1 MNFEDL
7 ESRRLLS
14 VSFNLDSSG
23 LLTVIGTKNSEQIHL
38 GSIKTFKT
46 DFAKTGI
53 DYSKVKRIL
62 VNMMGGNDVVVFN
75 DAMKVPITLIG
86 GSGDDSLRGGGGDD
100 VFIADAHDTLCG
112 GDGFDRADFS
122 ASPTGIKFD
131 MTDATIE
138 AVQGSN
144 FADSITGSAKNDIIL
159 GEGGNDTINGMSGDD
174 YIDGGTGADRMNGNK
189 GDDIFL
195 NFDNQG
201 DTLDGG
207 SGTDFAEE
215 DGKDTMTRIDFIF
228 DQQSKGSGGGG
239 ESGGGT
245 SGGTESGATLQT
257 LSFLGAPHAALALQI
272 AALPIASIDAGVLTI
287 NGDSGDNRISV
298 TMDST
303 GTKINVS
310 VDGEVASFAL
320 ADVDS
325 ISIDA
330 GDGNDVVALQK
341 SDGTRDVPVGANILG
356 GAGDDTIIGGSGNDT
371 VDGEAGNDS
380 IMGMLGRDS
389 LSGGFGNDTLDGGED
404 NDYLNGGSTDISTRD
419 GADVF
424 IGGAGND
431 SAMYTTRT
439 DDLSI
444 DILNG
449 SKAND
454 GAASESDDVNADVE
468 NIYSGTGDDTLTG
481 NASANLISGNAGD
494 DVIKGN
500 GGHDKLI
507 GGAGHDT
514 ITSGADSS
522 IFSMLDLGRD
532 DFDVSLDSNGHP
544 TSDFVSGDVG
554 ADFSTVSGRSI
565 G

>member
-7 ESRRLLS
+7 ESRRMLS

-23 LLTVIGTKNSEQIHL
+23 LLTVIGTKSSEEIHL
-38 GSIKTFKT
+38 GSIRTFKT

-75 DAMKVPITLIG
+75 DSMKVPITLIG

-100 VFIADAHDTLCG
+100 LFIADTHDTLCG

-122 ASPTGIKFD
+122 ANSTGIKFD
-131 MTDATIE
+131 MTEATIE
-138 AVQGSN
+138 AVQGTN
-144 FADSITGSAKNDIIL
+144 FADSITGSEKNDIIL
-159 GEGGNDTINGMSGDD
+159 GEGGNDSINGMSGDD

-189 GDDIFL
+189 GDDVFL
-195 NFDNQG
+195 NFDGSG
-201 DTLDGG
+201 DTIDGG
-207 SGTDFAEE
+207 SGKNFAEQ
-215 DGKDTMTRIDFIF
+215 DDKDTLSRIDLIF
-228 DQQSKGSGGGG
+228 DESSSGGG
-239 ESGGGT
+239 ESGGE
-245 SGGTESGATLQT
+245 SGGTESGGTSEPLMF
-257 LSFLGAPHAALALQI
+257 LSDAPHAALALQI

-287 NGDSGDNRISV
+287 NGDSGDNRISL

-303 GTKINVS
+303 GTKINIS
-310 VDGEVASFAL
+310 IDGEVASFAL

-330 GDGNDVVALQK
+330 GDGDDVVALQK
-341 SDGTRDVPVGANILG
+341 SDGTRQVQLGANIFG

-380 IMGMLGRDS
+380 ILGMLGRDS
-389 LSGGFGNDTLDGGED
+389 LSGGFGNDTLDGGAD
-404 NDYLNGGSTDISTRD
+404 NDLLNGGSIDISTRD

-424 IGGAGND
+424 IGGSGND

-454 GAASESDDVNADVE
+454 GAASESDDVNVDVE
-468 NIYSGTGDDTLTG
+468 NIFSGSGDDTLTG
-481 NASANLISGNAGD
+481 NASANLISGSAGN

-500 GGHDKLI
+500 GAHDKLI
-507 GGAGHDT
+507 GGTGRDT
-514 ITSGADSS
+514 ITSGVDSS

-554 ADFSTVSGRSI
+554 SDFSTISGRSI